1 MGDRTTLPIEKADVD
16 FVISD
21 LSKLRYDALQAELEK
36 RGLDISGDK
45 QELVK
50 RFSEVLQL

>member
-16 FVISD
+16 FVVSD

-50 RFSEVLQL
+50 QTY